1 MTTDREILVIAALT
15 VMGLAVVI
23 MDLFFWR
30 AI

>member
-1 MTTDREILVIAALT
+1 MTTKGEIIVIAALS

-30 AI
+30 AV